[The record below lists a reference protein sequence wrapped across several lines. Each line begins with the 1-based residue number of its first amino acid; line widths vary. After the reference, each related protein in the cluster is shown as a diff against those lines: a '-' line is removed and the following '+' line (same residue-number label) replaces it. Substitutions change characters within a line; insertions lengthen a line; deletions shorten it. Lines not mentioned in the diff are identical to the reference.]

1 MDYQDLAYEQAVAAQ
16 ASLRVGPSSTAR
28 QLPKLVKIS
37 EAAEATSTAET
48 TLRQWVRAGK
58 LRAYSAN
65 RKDLR
70 VRVEDVLALFAPV
83 TYTKSEVR

>member
-1 MDYQDLAYEQAVAAQ
+1 MSYEQEVARQ
-16 ASLRVGPSSTAR
+16 ASLRVITGSPAR
-28 QLPKLVKIS
+28 QLPQLVKIS

-65 RKDLR
+65 GKDLR
-70 VRVEDVLALFAPV
+70 VRVDDVLALFAPV
-83 TYTKSEVR
+83 SYTKSEVR